1 MGRDDH
7 TTSPTTPFSSSTP
20 RAESYLS
27 QLPLGGTKHQNNIM
41 GGEEE
46 GADFSYYRD
55 SVRKMNNVGP
65 AVNGR
70 ERARGME
77 KGKEKEREKEREEER
92 DEHHLMRGRE
102 RDGKRPPVYNMRD
115 GDDVDDHREKDREK
129 SMAPEYRDFNWP
141 LRENEKQRDRDIPFK
156 RGTNNNK
163 EERETAGEKK
173 RAKAA
178 MQRDEVFDTLP
189 MKKEVS
195 FKDDR
200 RSDSDSKKDKRK
212 GKHEENHSRHH
223 HRVEENEEKDFDY
236 EYYGGHLD
244 SLVQRE
250 VSIYYLFYYDIC
262 GS

>member
-1 MGRDDH
+1 VGRDDH
-7 TTSPTTPFSSSTP
+7 TTSPTTPIPFSSSTP
-20 RAESYLS
+20 RTESYLS
-27 QLPLGGTKHQNNIM
+27 QLPLSSTKHQNNIM
-41 GGEEE
+41 GGEED

-65 AVNGR
+65 VMNGR
-70 ERARGME
+70 ERPRGME

-92 DEHHLMRGRE
+92 DEHHLMPGRE
-102 RDGKRPPVYNMRD
+102 RDGRRPPVYNPRD
-115 GDDVDDHREKDREK
+115 DEGEKDREK
-129 SMAPEYRDFNWP
+129 SMTPEYRDFSWP
-141 LRENEKQRDRDIPFK
+141 LRENGKQRERDIPYK
-156 RGTNNNK
+156 RGTYYNNNK

-173 RAKAA
+173 KIKPA

-236 EYYGGHLD
+236 EYYGGNLD
-244 SLVQRE
+244 DSVQGE
-250 VSIYYLFYYDIC
+250 VSIYLYC
-262 GS
+262 GMLTQKCM